1 MFKYLNFNK
10 NRICVFIVVVF
21 FVITFGFLIYF
32 FPKPFVLIGNILNQ
46 YSQGIIALTAILG
59 LLFGQSWLDTSKK
72 KMKGKLDYDIARKY
86 LKEVLH
92 LRDAVKNVRNPF
104 IPIDEMRVALEKN
117 GFKGDEYEDKVKVN
131 RSVYSLRW
139 NNVQEAWTSF
149 EEILVEAEVSWGNE
163 AVNIQKNLDMFI
175 RELRSVLWLF
185 VNYSK
190 DFNSKWEENNKIIYG
205 THDENDEFAK
215 KVNSEIEEIRKFLKK
230 YL

>member
-1 MFKYLNFNK
+1 MRNIFKCFKIKLCIIVYMFLLIVIFFIFPKSFILVGNYLNDYSSA
-10 NRICVFIVVVF
+10 IV
-21 FVITFGFLIYF
+21 
-32 FPKPFVLIGNILNQ
+32 
-46 YSQGIIALTAILG
+46 ALVAILG
-59 LLFGQSWLDTSKK
+59 LVFGQSWLDTSKE
-72 KMKGKLDYDIARKY
+72 KMRGKLDNDIARKY
-86 LKEVLH
+86 LKMVLQ
-92 LRDAVKNVRNPF
+92 LRDAVKKVRNPF